1 MGIGT
6 PTPEGPLH
14 VKTEFQKNAFSDG
27 IGFLKGTSGNDYQ
40 LQINAVGG
48 VPHIDFANEAEQ
60 DASARIALYND
71 HILDFR
77 GKDFY
82 PVAQIRG
89 GNDQVDIDRL
99 LQMQPQ
105 NETNEGGHINFA
117 GAGNFQ
123 DWAVDTYEGDFRI
136 FTPLQSREDD
146 SEKGQI
152 GLWGDV
158 GIGTTSPSKSL
169 DVYNYSF
176 AVGSNSDDLG
186 KIFTSYGDA
195 GGATASAVLTLA
207 EYDDPVILRGRQ
219 TDNKDENDAILSFLD
234 GKIGVATIWPDSKL
248 TIGNRESVWSDSEGE
263 FLLVNGT
270 YQNYEAGDVQKSRVP
285 ILSANSEWNQGPK
298 DIISLGYGGT
308 TTDMFTKLSAWSRYP
323 TENNIDTANYIAV
336 GENGTTFTPG
346 SIRANDF
353 LKSDGQPVIISNEND
368 KDVRLCAGHT
378 PIGSSDWQ
386 TYHTDEIYID
396 VDTSHCNFTQTP
408 IYISNLAGE
417 SSNWRTTGGSS
428 PYKRTN
434 NSFRIYL
441 DITGPE
447 AGRAL
452 SKSFANDRDWHITW
466 MAVGR

>member
-40 LQINAVGG
+40 LQINAVEG
-48 VPHIDFANEAEQ
+48 VPHIDFANEAGQ

-77 GKDFY
+77 GKNFF

-105 NETNEGGHINFA
+105 NETNEGGHINLA

-123 DWAVDTYEGDFRI
+123 DWAVDTYAGDFRI
-136 FTPLQSREDD
+136 FTPLQSREDN

-158 GIGTTSPSKSL
+158 GIWTTSPSRNL
-169 DVYNYSF
+169 DVANYSF
-176 AVGSNSDDLG
+176 IIGSNGADHNSDGFLDTDG
-186 KIFTSYGDA
+186 GQFFTSYGDA
-195 GGATASAVLTLA
+195 GTATASAVLTLA

-248 TIGNRESVWSDSEGE
+248 TIGNRESVWSESEGE

-346 SIRANDF
+346 NFKMNGNFSAD
-353 LKSDGQPVIISNEND
+353 SNS
-368 KDVRLCAGHT
+368 RQSCT
-378 PIGSSDWQ
+378 WSSWGCG
-386 TYHTDEIYID
+386 EMI
-396 VDTSHCNFTQTP
+396 CPNEKF
-408 IYISNLAGE
+408 LAGIDFNANKNE
-417 SSNWRTTGGSS
+417 ECWGSGS
-428 PYKRTN
+428 DYDEPQR
-434 NSFRIYL
+434 RIYCCEL
-441 DITGPE
+441 
-447 AGRAL
+447 
-452 SKSFANDRDWHITW
+452 
-466 MAVGR
+466 

>member
-1 MGIGT
+1 M
-6 PTPEGPLH
+6 
-14 VKTEFQKNAFSDG
+14 
-27 IGFLKGTSGNDYQ
+27 
-40 LQINAVGG
+40 
-48 VPHIDFANEAEQ
+48 PHIDFANEAGQ

-105 NETNEGGHINFA
+105 NETNEGGHINLA

-123 DWAVDTYEGDFRI
+123 DWAVDTYAGDFRI
-136 FTPLQSREDD
+136 FTPLQSREDN

-158 GIGTTSPSKSL
+158 GIWTTSPIRNL
-169 DVYNYSF
+169 DVANYSF
-176 AVGSNSDDLG
+176 IIGSNGADHNSDGFLDTDG
-186 KIFTSYGDA
+186 GQFFTSYGDA
-195 GGATASAVLTLA
+195 GEATASAVLTLA

-408 IYISNLAGE
+408 IYISNLAGD
-417 SSNWRTTGGSS
+417 SWNWRTTGGSS
-428 PYKRTN
+428 PYYRTK

-441 DITGPE
+441 EFISVNDHQP
-447 AGRAL
+447 L
-452 SKSFANDRDWHITW
+452 SKNFANERDWHITW
-466 MAVGR
+466 MAVGK